1 MGGLAHTRLQNLDT
15 ATFWEHSFRSDL
27 KFEEIALEKQT
38 FEYLYADGDQCYFKN
53 GETFEQQVVTK
64 ALVGRQAELLEPG
77 MYVLVEFAE
86 GKIVSVVF
94 PDVLEVRIA
103 ETAPAAHQQQ
113 DSTLKPAKLAN
124 GIEVMVPRFI
134 KAGDVIRL
142 DVQNVKYVERA
153 RVDGKVKTA

>member
-1 MGGLAHTRLQNLDT
+1 
-15 ATFWEHSFRSDL
+15 
-27 KFEEIALEKQT
+27 
-38 FEYLYADGDQCYFKN
+38 
-53 GETFEQQVVTK
+53 
-64 ALVGRQAELLEPG
+64 LLEPG